1 MPELPEV
8 EITARKLKK
17 IGLVGSRL
25 AYFKF
30 LSSKQFRSHIKFSG
44 IKKDVAGR
52 KIKRIWR
59 KGKVIFIDLDGEPP
73 RTMAIHLK
81 MSGRL
86 SVVSKKEPIDKSA
99 RFIVGF
105 RDGRELRFKD
115 PRRFGIIW
123 YDSPENILKEKYLA
137 ALGTDMLNISY
148 GKFAKGL
155 SSHDGAIK
163 AILLRQDIFAGIGNI
178 TADEALWEAG
188 IHPKTRVGDLNPKRI
203 KTLYASISRVIR
215 RILSAGGTSMRD
227 WGHPDNETGGYQNHF
242 KIYGQ
247 IRCPRCGCSAVKI
260 KVAGRSSSVCPKCQT
275 KTPRRKS

>member
-17 IGLVGSRL
+17 IGLVGSRP

-30 LSSKQFRSHIKFSG
+30 LSPKQFRSHIKFSG
-44 IKKDVAGR
+44 VKKDVAGR

-86 SVVSKKEPIDKSA
+86 SVVSKKEANDKSV
-99 RFIVGF
+99 RFVAGF
-105 RDGRELRFKD
+105 KDGGELRFKD
-115 PRRFGIIW
+115 PRRFGVIW
-123 YDSPENILKEKYLA
+123 YDSPQNLFKEKYLA
-137 ALGTDMLNISY
+137 TLGPDMLNISY
-148 GKFAKGL
+148 AEFAKGL
-155 SSHDGAIK
+155 SFRGGAIK
-163 AILLRQDIFAGIGNI
+163 AVLLRQDVFSGIGNI
-178 TADEALWEAG
+178 IADEALWFSK
-188 IHPKTRVGDLNPKRI
+188 IHPKTNIRNLHDREISK
-203 KTLYASISRVIR
+203 LYMNLKRVINE
-215 RILSAGGTSMRD
+215 ILKAGGTSMRD
-227 WGHPDNETGGYQNHF
+227 WGHPDKEAGGYQNHF

-247 IRCPRCGCSAVKI
+247 IRCPRCGFATVKI

-275 KTPRRKS
+275 KTPRR